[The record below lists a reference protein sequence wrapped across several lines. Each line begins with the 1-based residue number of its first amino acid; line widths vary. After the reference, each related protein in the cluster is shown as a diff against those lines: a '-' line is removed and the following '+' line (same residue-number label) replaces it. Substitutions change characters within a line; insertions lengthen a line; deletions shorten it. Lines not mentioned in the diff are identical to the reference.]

1 MSAHSRTWG
10 VWGFVLALSAGC
22 GGKSQVEGGGRESS
36 SAGASDGGATSVAGA
51 ASVAGAGSAGGPS
64 AGCPVAPPQ
73 SGKSCNNEGGY
84 CSYAIGQCSY
94 ANFECSKGLWRPAPQ
109 TGGASY
115 DCNSFY
121 PPNAPRDGDSCE
133 CLGKLDC
140 SYANCADRGQ
150 IHAVCDNTTWHVK
163 DSACAKQPCGPN
175 GLYCEPGTVCVVR
188 TGANPTQ
195 FECAKNPCEPGPT
208 DCDCAASLCNGG
220 QCKIDVGAVACF

>member
-10 VWGFVLALSAGC
+10 VWVFVLALSAGC
-22 GGKSQVEGGGRESS
+22 GGKSQVEGGGQESS
-36 SAGASDGGATSVAGA
+36 GAGASNGGATSMAGA
-51 ASVAGAGSAGGPS
+51 SNVAGAGSAGGPS

-73 SGKSCNNEGGY
+73 SGKPCKNEGGGY
-84 CSYAIGQCSY
+84 CSYPIDKCSY
-94 ANFECSKGLWRPAPQ
+94 LNFECSKGLWRPAPQ
-109 TGGASY
+109 SGGAAY

-140 SYANCADRGQ
+140 SYADCADRGQ

-163 DSACAKQPCGPN
+163 DSACAKQPCGP
-175 GLYCEPGTVCVVR
+175 LYCEPGTVCVVR

-195 FECAKNPCEPGPT
+195 FECAKNPCERGPT